1 MSNASR
7 TSVPQDVATTQES
20 RAKALQSAITAIEKA
35 FGKGAIMRLGDNH
48 GMAVE
53 RIPTGSLGL
62 DIALG
67 GGLPVGRITE
77 IYGPES
83 SGKTTVALSV
93 IACAQRAGLQC
104 AFIDAE
110 HALDPRYAQQ
120 LGVDIGELLISQPD
134 TGEQALEICDAL
146 VRSGAVGV
154 VVVDS
159 VAALVP
165 KSELEG
171 EIGDAQMGLQAR
183 MMSQAMRKLKGSI
196 NTTHTVVIFINQLRM
211 KIGVMF
217 GNPETTAGGNAL
229 KFYAS
234 VRLDVRGAGNVKEG
248 ESIIGRDTK
257 VKVVKNKVSPP
268 FRQAQF
274 RLLFGTGIF
283 REGRCWIWPSTP
295 NISSRPGPGTSI
307 RGRKSDRGARKPPA
321 GCVTVPTWWPH

>member
-1 MSNASR
+1 MSNVSR
-7 TSVPQDVATTQES
+7 TRPPQDSAGTQES

-93 IACAQRAGLQC
+93 IACAQCAGLQC

-120 LGVDIGELLISQPD
+120 LGVDIGEILISQPD
-134 TGEQALEICDAL
+134 TGGQALEICDAL

-165 KSELEG
+165 KNELEG
-171 EIGDAQMGLQAR
+171 E
-183 MMSQAMRKLKGSI
+183 
-196 NTTHTVVIFINQLRM
+196 T
-211 KIGVMF
+211 
-217 GNPETTAGGNAL
+217 
-229 KFYAS
+229 
-234 VRLDVRGAGNVKEG
+234 
-248 ESIIGRDTK
+248 IIGRDTK

-274 RLLFGTGIF
+274 RLLFGAGIF
-283 REGRCWIWPSTP
+283 REGEVLDLAVDAKHILKTGAWYEYQGEKIGQGREKAAGWLRDRPDVVATLTAQLRTHYLQAALPAAASADADTP
-295 NISSRPGPGTSI
+295 PDDDAWQSAPE
-307 RGRKSDRGARKPPA
+307 A
-321 GCVTVPTWWPH
+321 V

>member
-1 MSNASR
+1 MSNVSR
-7 TSVPQDVATTQES
+7 TRPPQDSAGTQES

-93 IACAQRAGLQC
+93 IACAQCAGLQC

-120 LGVDIGELLISQPD
+120 LGVDIGEILISQPD

-165 KSELEG
+165 KNELEG
-171 EIGDAQMGLQAR
+171 E
-183 MMSQAMRKLKGSI
+183 
-196 NTTHTVVIFINQLRM
+196 T
-211 KIGVMF
+211 
-217 GNPETTAGGNAL
+217 
-229 KFYAS
+229 
-234 VRLDVRGAGNVKEG
+234 
-248 ESIIGRDTK
+248 IIGRDTK

-274 RLLFGTGIF
+274 RLLFGAGIF
-283 REGRCWIWPSTP
+283 REGEVLDLAVDAKHILKTGAWYEYQGEKIGQGREKAAGWLRDRPDVVATLTAQLRTHYLQAALPAAASADADTP
-295 NISSRPGPGTSI
+295 PDDDAWQSAPE
-307 RGRKSDRGARKPPA
+307 A
-321 GCVTVPTWWPH
+321 V

>member
-1 MSNASR
+1 
-7 TSVPQDVATTQES
+7 
-20 RAKALQSAITAIEKA
+20 
-35 FGKGAIMRLGDNH
+35 MRLGDNH
-48 GMAVE
+48 GMSVE

-110 HALDPRYAQQ
+110 HALDPRYTQQ

-146 VRSGAVGV
+146 V
-154 VVVDS
+154 
-159 VAALVP
+159 P
-165 KSELEG
+165 KNELEG
-171 EIGDAQMGLQAR
+171 EIGDAQMGLQAC

-196 NTTHTVVIFINQLRM
+196 NTTRTVVIFINQLRM
-211 KIGVMF
+211 KSGVMF

-248 ESIIGRDTK
+248 ETIIGRDTK

-274 RLLFGTGIF
+274 RLLFGAGIF
-283 REGRCWIWPSTP
+283 LEGEVLDLAVDAKYILKTGAWYEYQGEKIGQGREKAAGWLRDRPDLVATLTAQLRTHYLQAALPAADSADADTP
-295 NISSRPGPGTSI
+295 PDDDAWQSAPE
-307 RGRKSDRGARKPPA
+307 A
-321 GCVTVPTWWPH
+321 V